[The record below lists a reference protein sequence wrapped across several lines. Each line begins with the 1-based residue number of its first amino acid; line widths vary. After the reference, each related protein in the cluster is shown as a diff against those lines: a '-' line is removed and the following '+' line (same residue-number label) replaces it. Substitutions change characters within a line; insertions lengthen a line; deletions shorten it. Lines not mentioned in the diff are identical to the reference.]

1 MLRCR
6 LRGTSG
12 TELHTE
18 RLREAGHRPIEMN
31 NHSNSIE
38 VEPALEVWAR
48 LVNGESIAEVS
59 AHLGYSLQ
67 YGCRLASEAASREI
81 DAGIN
86 YEFCANLFGENEGL
100 CWKHVQTQLRDEI
113 LTKTAKARRMWLL
126 KHIQSLF
133 LSGRSPVAI
142 AVALGITETEVKG
155 DLRTATIVAKRLRGD
170 TLESIASSVD
180 LTRERVRQILKELG
194 VDTKFLSERKAEHA
208 AKINEN
214 LEAVGKW
221 IREHPGCTHAEIA
234 KAFDLQEN
242 DIAGVVPS
250 DAAHLVLDSRF
261 EQVSVEIEARA
272 ISKSRIMH
280 AIHHA
285 ATIDDEGVKLQE
297 SGTLYLTGPRYT
309 SLQKQG
315 VIDGPTLP
323 RILQVFGTWRNAC
336 ENAGVSCDEP
346 VQKIY
351 ERRWS
356 RAEMSGS
363 VADFLLAEGHNG
375 VSKYDKWARRDDARP
390 SFGTVRNE
398 FGGWKAAYEEALRL
412 LRSNWVMPP
421 HRK

>member
-1 MLRCR
+1 
-6 LRGTSG
+6 
-12 TELHTE
+12 
-18 RLREAGHRPIEMN
+18 MN
-31 NHSNSIE
+31 NHPTAIDE
-38 VEPALEVWAR
+38 EPANEVWAR
-48 LVNGESIAEVS
+48 LVKGETIAEIS
-59 AHLGYSLQ
+59 EDLGYSLK
-67 YGCRLASEAASREI
+67 YGCLLAAQAASKEVF
-81 DAGIN
+81 AGVN
-86 YEFCANLFGENEGL
+86 YEFCANLFGKHEAA
-100 CWKHVQTQLRDEI
+100 CWKHIQAHLGYEI
-113 LTKTAKARRMWLL
+113 LVKAAHARRTWFLTRI
-126 KHIQSLF
+126 HSLH
-133 LSGRSPVAI
+133 LAGESPAAI
-142 AVALGITETEVKG
+142 AVTLGSTETEIKSN
-155 DLRTATIVAKRLRGD
+155 LRTAVIVSNRLRGN

-180 LTRERVRQILKELG
+180 LTSERVRQILKEFG

-208 AKINEN
+208 AKIDEN

-250 DAAHLVLDSRF
+250 GAAHLVLDSRF

-280 AIHHA
+280 AIRHA
-285 ATIDDEGVKLQE
+285 ATIDDERMKLQE

-412 LRSNWVMPP
+412 LRSNWVRSQ